1 MKNKFRN
8 ILALILSAVMLIGV
22 IPAINVFAADGE
34 YTLFVTYNDGTTED
48 VVVNEENIREK
59 LQAIVDKEGYDN
71 WKVIVNDLPCGYP
84 FPDASETFYSNLLNG
99 EVDIDSNGKYA
110 LMSSVGDVEIILD
123 DDKTFLTNINLSDV
137 DNSIK
142 SAVREKYS
150 NVTVK
155 SYSLPDNKEVTK
167 ENWIAYV
174 NANPRNDYPPVTV
187 EFEYGSPDL
196 PPDLPPGISPGSISV
211 KFIKAD
217 GTEKVLT
224 SDDYDKPFGEF
235 LDFNNYIINAEVK
248 MEFNGDTMERQI
260 STVDSSTLTLSAEQI
275 LSSEFGY
282 IIAMGAKIEFTFK
295 EISDN
300 ETEETEKDETEK
312 EETEKDE
319 TVSVS
324 VPNVNHSVVKGEKA
338 AVISFKTNDGDEI
351 SLNSSRLTRELKRID
366 GGSDVYINAGNF
378 RLVLP
383 KNAVKLVVDRELTLT
398 IEIDGVKFILDNSA
412 IKKVKSIN
420 FAAIIKTDEFKK
432 LTEETDTIFVS
443 VTEKG
448 KIMLSK

>member
-8 ILALILSAVMLIGV
+8 ILALILSAVMLISV

-34 YTLFVTYNDGTTED
+34 YTLFVIYNDGTTED

-59 LQAIVDKEGYDN
+59 LQEIVDKEGYDN
-71 WKVIVNDLPCGYP
+71 WKVIVNDLPCVYP
-84 FPDASETFYSNLLNG
+84 FPGASETFYSNLLNG

-174 NANPRNDYPPVTV
+174 NANPMNDYPPVTV

-196 PPDLPPGISPGSISV
+196 PPDLPPGISPGSLSV

-235 LDFNNYIINAEVK
+235 LDFNNYIINAELK
-248 MEFNGDTMERQI
+248 MEFNGDTMEQQT
-260 STVDSSTLTLSAEQI
+260 STVDSSISTLSVEQI

-282 IIAMGAKIEFTFK
+282 IIAMGAKVEYTFK

-312 EETEKDE
+312 E
-319 TVSVS
+319 
-324 VPNVNHSVVKGEKA
+324 
-338 AVISFKTNDGDEI
+338 
-351 SLNSSRLTRELKRID
+351 
-366 GGSDVYINAGNF
+366 
-378 RLVLP
+378 
-383 KNAVKLVVDRELTLT
+383 
-398 IEIDGVKFILDNSA
+398 
-412 IKKVKSIN
+412 
-420 FAAIIKTDEFKK
+420 
-432 LTEETDTIFVS
+432 
-443 VTEKG
+443 
-448 KIMLSK
+448 